1 MLRGLTTALRLLS
14 ILPIP
19 GRESRHFIDG
29 LPWYP
34 VAGAVLGVL
43 VCAACLLAHVV
54 APDWGGLLAVVG
66 LLASVCL
73 TRGLHLDGVADCAD
87 GFWGGHERTRRLE
100 IMKDSRIGA
109 FGVIALVF
117 VLLGQWTAYARMLN
131 VDTILLIPI
140 AFIVSR
146 FGIVLLAHCF
156 EYPRAKGTGADVV
169 NGATPRHLLLAL
181 VLGAVL
187 SLPAGLVALP
197 LWGIGIAI
205 TLAVGFLGKWK
216 IGGVTGDVLGAG
228 CVLSEMGVLIAIVL
242 VA

>member
-1 MLRGLTTALRLLS
+1 MLSGLITALRLLS

-34 VAGAVLGVL
+34 VAGAVLGVI
-43 VCAACLLAHVV
+43 VCAACLLAHAV
-54 APDWGGLLAVVG
+54 APEWGGLLAVFG
-66 LLASVCL
+66 LFASICL

-87 GFWGGHERTRRLE
+87 GFWGGHERQRRLE

-117 VLLGQWTAYARMLN
+117 VLLGQWVAYSRMIDL
-131 VDTILLIPI
+131 DAILLIPI
-140 AFIVSR
+140 AFVVSR

-156 EYPRAKGTGADVV
+156 HYPRAKGTGADVV
-169 NGATPRHLLLAL
+169 NGATRRHLALAFI
-181 VLGAVL
+181 LGVIL
-187 SLPAGLVALP
+187 SLPAGLIALP
-197 LWGIGIAI
+197 LWGIGVA
-205 TLAVGFLGKWK
+205 LALAAGFMGKWK

-228 CVLSEMGVLIAIVL
+228 CVLSEMGVLIAIVIWS
-242 VA
+242 

>member
-1 MLRGLTTALRLLS
+1 MLPGLITALRLLS

-34 VAGAVLGVL
+34 AAGAVLGYL
-43 VCAACLLAHVV
+43 VCGVCLLAHAV
-54 APDWGGLLAVVG
+54 APDWGGLLAVLG
-66 LLASVCL
+66 LAASIAL

-87 GFWGGHERTRRLE
+87 GFWGGHERRRRLE

-109 FGVIALVF
+109 FGVIALVL
-117 VLLGQWTAYARMLN
+117 VLLGEWTALERMVD
-131 VDTILLIPI
+131 VDTIILIPV

-156 EYPRAKGTGADVV
+156 EYPRAQGTGAAVV
-169 NGATPRHLLLAL
+169 KGATRRHLWQAFGVGLL
-181 VLGAVL
+181 L
-187 SLPAGLVALP
+187 SLPAGVAAVP
-197 LWGIGIAI
+197 LWGAGIAM

-216 IGGVTGDVLGAG
+216 IGGVSGDVLGAG
-228 CVLSEMGVLIAIVL
+228 CVLSEMTLLFAIVL
-242 VA
+242 GS